1 MAETPVACQVWAGAG
16 REGAAMALMDLALAS
31 ATGIALV
38 LLGWAVLIAAG
49 VVIWQWMARFT
60 SNHLDEQESRRE
72 RI

>member
-1 MAETPVACQVWAGAG
+1 
-16 REGAAMALMDLALAS
+16 MALMDLALAS